1 MVRRNPSLGCDVGK
15 QPTLIHKCASHAS
28 FGRFVTKKL
37 THEAV
42 AMARFFSGLLV
53 EFAIATGYAG
63 QQSIQQH
70 RDGLSLFLSQS

>member
-1 MVRRNPSLGCDVGK
+1 VRCRK
-15 QPTLIHKCASHAS
+15 TATLIHKCASHAS
-28 FGRFVTKKL
+28 FRRFVTKKS
-37 THEAV
+37 THHAV

-63 QQSIQQH
+63 QQSIAYGTNRRH